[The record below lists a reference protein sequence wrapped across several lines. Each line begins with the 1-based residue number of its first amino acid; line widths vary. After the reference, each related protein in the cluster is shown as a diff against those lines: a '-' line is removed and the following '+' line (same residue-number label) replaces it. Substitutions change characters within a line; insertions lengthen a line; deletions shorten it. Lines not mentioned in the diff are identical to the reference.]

1 MVMVVMPQ
9 CHYALPMEVVDGRYV
24 LSMDGKCG
32 GGDWWYL
39 PLDIS
44 GRVLGEERRWKRT
57 TKFRGSLRY
66 TLVGHL
72 PSSSSLPPSSSLC
85 RPSSS
90 SSSSSSSRLSPH
102 PSSVSPLLLFLV
114 IVSSSGFACHQHCRF
129 SPCCWL
135 GLPCLLP
142 SPHSPSSKTNLPTS
156 LWKGEGRIGLQPRL

>member
-1 MVMVVMPQ
+1 MVMVITPR
-9 CHYALPMEVVDGRYV
+9 CRYTLPMEVVDGRYV
-24 LSMDGKCG
+24 LLMDGKCG
-32 GGDWWYL
+32 DGDWWYL

-44 GRVLGEERRWKRT
+44 GRVLGEERRRKQT

-85 RPSSS
+85 HPSSS

-102 PSSVSPLLLFLV
+102 PSSVSPLLLFLIV
-114 IVSSSGFACHQHCRF
+114 VSSSGFARRRHCCF

-142 SPHSPSSKTNLPTS
+142 SPHFPSSETNPPTS
-156 LWKGEGRIGLQPRL
+156 LWKGEGWIGLQPHL